1 MVRISGVD
9 LPRSKRI
16 DVGLTYIFGLG
27 RTNASKILHEAGIL
41 PSTRSVTGYAYD
53 VSGKSNEIKIPDI
66 VKSAF
71 IFAKNFYVYF
81 FLI

>member
-27 RTNASKILHEAGIL
+27 CTNASKILH
-41 PSTRSVTGYAYD
+41 
-53 VSGKSNEIKIPDI
+53 
-66 VKSAF
+66 
-71 IFAKNFYVYF
+71 
-81 FLI
+81 